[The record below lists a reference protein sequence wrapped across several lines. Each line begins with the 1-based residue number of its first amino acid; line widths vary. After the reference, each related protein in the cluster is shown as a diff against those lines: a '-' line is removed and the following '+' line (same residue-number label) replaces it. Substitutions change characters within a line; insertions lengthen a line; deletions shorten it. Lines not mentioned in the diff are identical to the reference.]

1 MVSVR
6 FARLHSDSAT
16 SVAAELPDFDY
27 VAACSHLTTAIIAL
41 PDRSR

>member
-6 FARLHSDSAT
+6 FAQLHSDSAT

-27 VAACSHLTTAIIAL
+27 VAAAHT
-41 PDRSR
+41 